1 MYLQVECDNIPALRP
16 YGRTGF
22 DEVCGYHYRTPR
34 MNLVICPWRTTVY
47 VLGVL
52 DALADLPA

>member
-1 MYLQVECDNIPALRP
+1 MDD
-16 YGRTGF
+16 RTGF
-22 DEVCGYHYRTPR
+22 DEVCGYHYRPR

-47 VLGVL
+47 DLGVL